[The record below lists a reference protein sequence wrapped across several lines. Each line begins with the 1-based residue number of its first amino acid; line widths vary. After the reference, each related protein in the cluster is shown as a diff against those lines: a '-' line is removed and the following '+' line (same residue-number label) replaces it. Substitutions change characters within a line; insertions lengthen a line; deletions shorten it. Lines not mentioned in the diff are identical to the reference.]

1 MKNPEHITESRGY
14 LFGLTLNGDGSA
26 TTLGKDTNPA
36 LPRWVHLDY
45 EGADCLTIMKELELP
60 EAAIDGLVRADARP
74 RALSIRNGVLLNLR
88 GVNLN
93 PGQDPEDM
101 VSLRLWIEKG
111 QLVSVRH
118 RRILAAQD
126 IRDELGAGKG
136 PVSIQDLLF
145 VLIEKLAT
153 RISDFIDGL
162 EERIDGH
169 ELAEENT
176 DPLEMRS
183 KVLQIRRQAAAV
195 RRFLAPQRE
204 ALESFTRHAKDLMD
218 ENYILF
224 IHEQSDRILRYV
236 EDLDLVRERSMVMQE
251 ELMNRMAQEQNNRM
265 YELSLVAAIFLP
277 ISFVTGLFGMNVA
290 GLPGLNNPS
299 AFFYV
304 SVFMVVVV
312 IGIFFWFRKRK
323 WM

>member
-1 MKNPEHITESRGY
+1 MKNLEHITESRGY
-14 LFGLTLNGDGSA
+14 LFGLTLNGDGSSSPLSA
-26 TTLGKDTNPA
+26 SSNPA
-36 LPRWVHLDY
+36 LPLWVHLDY
-45 EGADCLTIMKELELP
+45 EGADCYTIMKELELP

-74 RALSIRNGVLLNLR
+74 RALAIRNGILLNLR

-111 QLVSVRH
+111 QLISVRH

-126 IRDELGAGKG
+126 IREELGAGKG

-153 RISDFIDGL
+153 RIADFIDSL
-162 EERIDGH
+162 EERIDSH
-169 ELAEENT
+169 ELADESG

-183 KVLQIRRQAAAV
+183 QVLQIRRQAAAV

-204 ALESFTRHAKDLMD
+204 ALESFTRQARDVMD

-251 ELMNRMAQEQNNRM
+251 ELMNRLAQEQNSRM
-265 YELSLVAAIFLP
+265 YVLSLVAAIFLP

-290 GLPGLNNPS
+290 GLPGLSNPS

-304 SVFMVVVV
+304 TLFMAVVVG
-312 IGIFFWFRKRK
+312 GIFVWFRKRR
-323 WM
+323 WL

>member
-1 MKNPEHITESRGY
+1 MKNPEGIIASTSY
-14 LFGLTLNGDGSA
+14 LFGLTLDGNGSA
-26 TTLGKDTNPA
+26 RALDQQSNLQ
-36 LPRWVHLDY
+36 LPRWVHMDY
-45 EGADCLTIMKELELP
+45 EGTDCATVMKDLELP

-74 RALSIRNGVLLNLR
+74 RALLVKKGILLILR

-93 PGQDPEDM
+93 PGEDPEDM
-101 VSLRLWIEKG
+101 VSLRLWLEPG

-126 IRDELGAGKG
+126 IREELTNGKG
-136 PVSIQDLLF
+136 PVSIQDLVF

-153 RISDFIDGL
+153 RISEFIETL
-162 EERIDGH
+162 EERIDAY
-169 ELAEENT
+169 ELSEDDA
-176 DPLEMRS
+176 DPLQLRS
-183 KVLQIRRQAAAV
+183 EVLKTRRQAAAV

-204 ALESFTRHAKDLMD
+204 ALESFCRQAKDLMD

-236 EDLDLVRERSMVMQE
+236 EDLDLIRERSMVMQE
-251 ELMNRMAQEQNNRM
+251 ELMNRMAQQQNIRM
-265 YELSLVAAIFLP
+265 YVLSLVAAIFLP

-290 GLPGLNNPS
+290 GLPGVDNPG
-299 AFFYV
+299 AFLYV
-304 SVFMVVVV
+304 SMLMVAVV
-312 IGIFFWFRKRK
+312 IGIFLWFRKRK